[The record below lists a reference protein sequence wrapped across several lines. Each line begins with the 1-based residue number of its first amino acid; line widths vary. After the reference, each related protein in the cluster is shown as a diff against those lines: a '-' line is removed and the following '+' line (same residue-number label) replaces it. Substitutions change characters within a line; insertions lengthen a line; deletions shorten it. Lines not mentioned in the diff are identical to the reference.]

1 MLRKTAIC
9 LSALVL
15 LTAIVAAA
23 SPDFSGKWVMNK
35 AKSEFRFGPDGPVP
49 DVTMS
54 VQQGTDSIKVSQTFA
69 GEQGEFNQ
77 EFDLKINGA
86 AQEIQGFA
94 NQPAKASAKWDAS
107 VLVVLV
113 LDISQDFQGG
123 DTSGT
128 FTVNERWELSADGKT
143 LTIVTKLTGPMGDMN
158 SKRVMEKQ

>member
-9 LSALVL
+9 LSAIVL
-15 LTAIVAAA
+15 LTAMVAAA

-54 VQQGTDSIKVSQTFA
+54 VQQSADSIKVSQTFA

-77 EFDLKINGA
+77 DFDLKINGA
-86 AQEIQGFA
+86 TQEIQGFA

-107 VLVVLV
+107 VLV

-123 DTSGT
+123 DASGT
-128 FTVNERWELSADGKT
+128 FSVNERWELSPDGKT

>member
-9 LSALVL
+9 LSAIVL
-15 LTAIVAAA
+15 LTAMVGAA

-54 VQQGTDSIKVSQTFA
+54 VQQSADSIKVSQTFA

-77 EFDLKINGA
+77 DFDLKINGVT
-86 AQEIQGFA
+86 QQIQGFA

-107 VLVVLV
+107 VLV

-128 FTVNERWELSADGKT
+128 FTVNERWELSPDGKT